1 MNAAENLL
9 ALRPALLRRSVHD
22 RNEVRHPESHL
33 LDFVVD
39 GQSLS
44 DLIPE
49 GQGLATPL
57 NRPWLATVPE
67 AVEQLRGRKPCTDLA
82 PGRVPLLVCGE
93 CGDLECGAVTAALDV
108 GQTTTTWAD
117 FRWEDGGTPSTSIHV
132 PSERLSF
139 SSRIYLDVVSDAA
152 ERVAGLPYDQLANE
166 GRRSRWPWQWGWR
179 GRLRSLVRPDAVVV
193 GVDAG
198 GGADRP

>member
-9 ALRPALLRRSVHD
+9 ALRPALLRRIVHD
-22 RNEVRHPESHL
+22 RNEVRHPESHF
-33 LDFVVD
+33 LDFVID

-44 DLIPE
+44 DLIPDC
-49 GQGLATPL
+49 QGLVTPL

-82 PGRVPLLVCGE
+82 PSRVPLLVCGE
-93 CGDLECGAVTAALDV
+93 CGDLACGAVTAALDV

-152 ERVAGLPYDQLANE
+152 ERVAALPYDQLANE

-179 GRLRSLVRPDAVVV
+179 LPKED
-193 GVDAG
+193 
-198 GGADRP
+198 